1 MAKKH
6 RCEIISFDSRQFYK
20 ELGVAVAKPSQTELK
35 EVPHHFINNLSIF
48 DDFDV
53 YQFAYACRQKIN
65 ELFKKYHSIVLVG
78 GSGLYL
84 QVALEGLDH
93 LPPKNLKLRGQL
105 QKKLDEYG
113 MEYLRNELKKRNPM
127 KFNQIDVNNPQRL
140 IRAIEIESVSERGK
154 SLPSI
159 STDFKIEKWAI
170 HWERHTLYD
179 RINKRVDQMMIEGM
193 LEEAKRLLPFQKNNA
208 LQTVGY
214 KELFDFL
221 NGEISLED
229 AVEKIKQHTRNY
241 AKRQLT
247 WFKRDPNIIWMPSK
261 DFLKI

>member
-65 ELFKKYHSIVLVG
+65 ELFEKYHSIVLVG

-93 LPPKNLKLRGQL
+93 LPPKNLKLRVQL
-105 QKKLDEYG
+105 QKKMDEYG
-113 MEYLRNELKKRNPM
+113 IEYLRNELKKINPM

-140 IRAIEIESVSERGK
+140 IRAIEIESVSERGQ

-159 STDFKIEKWAI
+159 STYFKIEKWAI
-170 HWERHTLYD
+170 NWERHVLYD

-221 NGEISLED
+221 NGKIALED

-247 WFKRDPNIIWMPSK
+247 WFKRDPNITWIPSE